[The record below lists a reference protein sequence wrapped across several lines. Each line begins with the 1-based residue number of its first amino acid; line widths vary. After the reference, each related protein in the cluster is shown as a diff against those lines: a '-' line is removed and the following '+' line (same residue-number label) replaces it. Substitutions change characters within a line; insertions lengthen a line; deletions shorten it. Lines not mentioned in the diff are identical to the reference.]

1 MISYWLDVMLC
12 GMVVLGRLVQAIA
25 IGILTQY
32 IFYKV
37 FKINLYK
44 NLCKLSK
51 KLDEKVTEMFG

>member
-1 MISYWLDVMLC
+1 MISYWLDIMLC
-12 GMVVLGRLVQAIA
+12 SLVVLGRLVRAIA

-44 NLCKLSK
+44 NLCKLSR
-51 KLDEKVTEMFG
+51 KLDKKVTEMFG

>member
-44 NLCKLSK
+44 NLCKLSR
-51 KLDEKVTEMFG
+51 KLDKKIIKIFG

>member
-1 MISYWLDVMLC
+1 MISYWLDVILC

-25 IGILTQY
+25 IGILLQY

-44 NLCKLSK
+44 NLCKLSR
-51 KLDEKVTEMFG
+51 KLDKKVTEMFV

>member
-25 IGILTQY
+25 MGILTQY

-44 NLCKLSK
+44 NLCKLSR
-51 KLDEKVTEMFG
+51 KLDKKVTEMFG

>member
-44 NLCKLSK
+44 TFWKFSD
-51 KLDEKVTEMFG
+51 KLDKRINEIF

>member
-1 MISYWLDVMLC
+1 MILDLILTLSIIFIELI
-12 GMVVLGRLVQAIA
+12 GAIA

-44 NLCKLSK
+44 NLCKLSR
-51 KLDEKVTEMFG
+51 KLDRKVNEYFG

>member
-12 GMVVLGRLVQAIA
+12 GMVVLGRLVQAIVIA
-25 IGILTQY
+25 ILLQY

-44 NLCKLSK
+44 NLCKLSR
-51 KLDEKVTEMFG
+51 KLDKKVTEMFG

>member
-1 MISYWLDVMLC
+1 MISYWLDVILC

-25 IGILTQY
+25 IGILLQY

-44 NLCKLSK
+44 NLCELSR
-51 KLDEKVTEMFG
+51 KLDKKVTEMFG

>member
-12 GMVVLGRLVQAIA
+12 SLVVLGRLVQAIT

-44 NLCKLSK
+44 SFWKLSD
-51 KLDEKVTEMFG
+51 KLDKKINEIF

>member
-1 MISYWLDVMLC
+1 MISYLLDVMLC
-12 GMVVLGRLVQAIA
+12 SLVVLGRLVQAIT

-44 NLCKLSK
+44 SFWKLSD
-51 KLDEKVTEMFG
+51 KLDKKINEIF

>member
-25 IGILTQY
+25 IAILFQF

-44 NLCKLSK
+44 TFWKLSD
-51 KLDEKVTEMFG
+51 KLDKKINEIF

>member
-1 MISYWLDVMLC
+1 MISYWLDIMLC
-12 GMVVLGRLVQAIA
+12 SLVVLGRLVQAIV

-44 NLCKLSK
+44 NLCKLSR
-51 KLDEKVTEMFG
+51 KLDRKVTEMFG

>member
-12 GMVVLGRLVQAIA
+12 GMVMLGRLVQAIA

-44 NLCKLSK
+44 TFWKFSD
-51 KLDEKVTEMFG
+51 KLDKRINEIF

>member
-12 GMVVLGRLVQAIA
+12 GMVVLGRLVQAIVIA
-25 IGILTQY
+25 LLTQY

-44 NLCKLSK
+44 NLYKLSR
-51 KLDEKVTEMFG
+51 KLDKKVTEMFG

>member
-44 NLCKLSK
+44 NLCILSR
-51 KLDEKVTEMFG
+51 KLDRKVNEYFG

>member
-12 GMVVLGRLVQAIA
+12 SLVVITKVVQVIGIALLVQF
-25 IGILTQY
+25 

-44 NLCKLSK
+44 SFWKF
-51 KLDEKVTEMFG
+51 LDRLDKRINEIF

>member
-12 GMVVLGRLVQAIA
+12 GMVVLGRLAQAIVIA
-25 IGILTQY
+25 LLTQY

-44 NLCKLSK
+44 SFWKFSD
-51 KLDEKVTEMFG
+51 KLDKRINEIF

>member
-1 MISYWLDVMLC
+1 MISYWLDVILC

-25 IGILTQY
+25 IGILSQY

-44 NLCKLSK
+44 NLCKLSR
-51 KLDEKVTEMFG
+51 KLDKKVTKMFG

>member
-12 GMVVLGRLVQAIA
+12 GMVVLGRLVQAIVIA
-25 IGILTQY
+25 ILLQY

-44 NLCKLSK
+44 SLCILSR
-51 KLDEKVTEMFG
+51 KLDRKVNEYFG